1 MFIEIIEAAG
11 AVAVIAGVAAAF
23 SPRIRMTL
31 GITSKKLN
39 DAATTPVERQEYS
52 LDKLVKAVNK
62 QVAAVASIQ
71 ATATQSERDVTAA
84 HDAVTKAENDYRT
97 LSPRVSAAAKVE
109 LANAVTAAEQQL
121 ANATKAS
128 ELAHNAATQALSAL
142 DDARKQLKTANDQLA
157 ANKQSA
163 EVAKV
168 LNTAADV
175 STQLSGLSDKLGD
188 FNKAS
193 RQVDHD
199 LLTAQQRLENAKGT
213 STDREVE
220 KARAEAAAAETIAR
234 LDAKLGVN
242 TNPDVK

>member
-23 SPRIRMTL
+23 SPRFRMTL

-39 DAATTPVERQEYS
+39 DAATTPIERQEYS
-52 LDKLVKAVNK
+52 LDKLVAAVNK

-71 ATATQSERDVTAA
+71 ATATQSERD
-84 HDAVTKAENDYRT
+84 
-97 LSPRVSAAAKVE
+97 
-109 LANAVTAAEQQL
+109 VTAAEQQL

-157 ANKQSA
+157 TNKQSA

-175 STQLSGLSDKLGD
+175 SQQLSGLSDQLGD

-242 TNPDVK
+242 SNPGAAK